1 MDKSIIREFLLTYVI
16 KFKRIAASALMLML
30 LTAVARMAPPYI
42 LKIAIDRS
50 IPQRDFYGLS
60 LMAVCYLAFI
70 GMEFG
75 ALYFQIYTTQ
85 LFGQSVIKEV
95 RLNTFAHL
103 MALPVPYFDKTPHGK
118 SLNYLTSDMENI
130 NEFIT
135 SGIVTTFA
143 DVITVIGILCIMVYL
158 STPLT
163 GVVLEL

>member
-1 MDKSIIREFLLTYVI
+1 
-16 KFKRIAASALMLML
+16 ML

-42 LKIAIDRS
+42 LKVAIDRF
-50 IPQRDFYGLS
+50 IAHRDFYGLT

-70 GMEFG
+70 GMEYG

-85 LFGQSVIKEV
+85 LFGQSVIKEM
-95 RLNTFAHL
+95 RLNTFAHI

-143 DVITVIGILCIMVYL
+143 DVITIIGI
-158 STPLT
+158 
-163 GVVLEL
+163 